1 MQNQNLEDIK
11 HVIYISR
18 PTHFDHIVLEDIL
31 QTSRSNNPQN
41 GITGNL
47 IYHSDL
53 FLQILEGPPEAINN
67 LYNKILS
74 DSRHNDIIKLRD
86 SEFHTRLFASWA
98 MKNDGYQ
105 SWMLSRNE
113 INKFNADEA
122 LSLFDKLA
130 RETDQFV
137 T

>member
-1 MQNQNLEDIK
+1 MYNPKKVTPCFDLWGKPYYNTDQ
-11 HVIYISR
+11 ISDLVYSR
-18 PTHFDHIVLEDIL
+18 MIENGSWKIVL
-31 QTSRSNNPQN
+31 T
-41 GITGNL
+41 
-47 IYHSDL
+47 
-53 FLQILEGPPEAINN
+53 EGTKSGHVLKRN
-67 LYNKILS
+67 
-74 DSRHNDIIKLRD
+74 NDIIKLSD

-130 RETDQFV
+130 RETDQFMS
-137 T
+137 

>member
-1 MQNQNLEDIK
+1 MQSKNPDDIK

-31 QTSRSNNPQN
+31 KTSRSNNPQN

-53 FLQILEGPPEAINN
+53 FLQILEGPPKAINN
-67 LYNKILS
+67 LYSKILA

-86 SEFHTRLFASWA
+86 SEFPKRLFASWA

-105 SWMLSRNE
+105 SWMLSRHE

-130 RETDQFV
+130 RETDQFMS
-137 T
+137 

>member
-1 MQNQNLEDIK
+1 MQSKNPEYIK

-18 PTHFDHIVLEDIL
+18 PTHFDHIILEDIL
-31 QTSRSNNPQN
+31 KTSRSNNPQN

-67 LYNKILS
+67 LYNKILL
-74 DSRHNDIIKLRD
+74 DSRHDDIVKLRD
-86 SEFHTRLFASWA
+86 AEFHTRLFESWA
-98 MKNDGYQ
+98 MKNDGHQ
-105 SWMLSRNE
+105 SWMLSRHE
-113 INKFNADEA
+113 IEKFNADEA

-130 RETDQFV
+130 RETD
-137 T
+137 

>member
-1 MQNQNLEDIK
+1 MQSKNLEKIK

-18 PTHFDHIVLEDIL
+18 PTHFDHIVLDDIL
-31 QTSRSNNPQN
+31 KTSRSNNPKN

-47 IYHSDL
+47 IFHSDL

-67 LYNKILS
+67 LYDRILS
-74 DSRHNDIIKLRD
+74 DSRHGDIVKLRD
-86 SEFHTRLFASWA
+86 SEFPRRLYASWA

-105 SWMLSRNE
+105 SWMLSRDE
-113 INKFNADEA
+113 INQFNAEEA

-130 RETDQFV
+130 RETDQFLP
-137 T
+137 

>member
-1 MQNQNLEDIK
+1 MQSKKLEEIK

-18 PTHFDHIVLEDIL
+18 PTHFDHIVLDDIL
-31 QTSRSNNPQN
+31 TTSRSNNPQN

-47 IYHSDL
+47 IFHSDL
-53 FLQILEGPPEAINN
+53 FLQMLEGPPEAINK

-74 DSRHNDIIKLRD
+74 DSRHDDIVKLRD
-86 SEFHTRLFASWA
+86 TEFPRRLFSSWA

-105 SWMLSRNE
+105 SWMRSRHE
-113 INKFNADEA
+113 INHFNADEA

-130 RETDQFV
+130 RETEQFLS
-137 T
+137 

>member
-1 MQNQNLEDIK
+1 MQRKNLEEIK

-18 PTHFDHIVLEDIL
+18 PTYFDHIVLEDIL
-31 QTSRSNNPQN
+31 NKSRSNNPQN

-47 IYHSDL
+47 IFHSDL
-53 FLQILEGPPEAINN
+53 FLQILEGPPDAINE

-74 DSRHNDIIKLRD
+74 DSRHTEIIKLRD
-86 SEFHTRLFASWA
+86 STFHTRLFASWA

-113 INKFNADEA
+113 ISQFSADEA
-122 LSLFDKLA
+122 LSLFKKLA
-130 RETDQFV
+130 RETDQFLP
-137 T
+137 

>member
-1 MQNQNLEDIK
+1 MQSKNFTDIK

-31 QTSRSNNPQN
+31 KTSRQNNPEN

-53 FLQILEGPPEAINN
+53 FLQILEGPTRVIDN

-74 DSRHNDIIKLRD
+74 DSRHTDIIKLREAD
-86 SEFHTRLFASWA
+86 FDKRLYASWA

-113 INKFNADEA
+113 ISQFNPDEA
-122 LSLFDKLA
+122 LSLFDRLA
-130 RETDQFV
+130 RENDQFV

>member
-1 MQNQNLEDIK
+1 MQRKNPEDIK

-18 PTHFDHIVLEDIL
+18 PTHFDHIVLEAIL
-31 QTSRSNNPQN
+31 ETSRSSNPQN

-47 IYHSDL
+47 IFHSDL
-53 FLQILEGPPEAINN
+53 FLQILEGPPQAINI
-67 LYNKILS
+67 LYNKILT
-74 DSRHNDIIKLRD
+74 DSRHDDIVKLRD
-86 SEFHTRLFASWA
+86 AECQKRLFASWA

-105 SWMLSRNE
+105 SWMLSRHE
-113 INKFNADEA
+113 INRFNADEA